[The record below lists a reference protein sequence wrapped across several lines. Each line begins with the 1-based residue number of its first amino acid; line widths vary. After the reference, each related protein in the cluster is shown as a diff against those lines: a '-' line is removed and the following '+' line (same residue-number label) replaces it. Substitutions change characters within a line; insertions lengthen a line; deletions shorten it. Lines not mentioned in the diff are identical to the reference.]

1 MKNIAKW
8 LICLLIIFLPTNV
21 FAQKRVPIL
30 IYHSIDEFTG
40 HGSKELYVTAK
51 NFEEQMKY
59 LRDHGFTLLTFE
71 RWKDINTVK
80 KPIFITFDDGYKN
93 NLHAYAIFQKLKN
106 DRFKP
111 AGTMFVIS
119 DFIGGSNRL
128 SSKDVKMMA
137 DSGIISIQS
146 HTATHPNL
154 KNIQKYEYE
163 LKESKDKIEKIT
175 GKPVIALAYPYGDAN
190 EKVIAETK
198 NIISMDLRR
207 LLDHI
212 LRVELETS
220 CINYHEFILNIQQL
234 LMNLQKLFINLES
247 DHLA

>member
-1 MKNIAKW
+1 MKNIAMW
-8 LICLLIIFLPTNV
+8 LLCLLIIFLPTNV

-40 HGSKELYVTAK
+40 QGSKELYVTPK

-111 AGTMFVIS
+111 AGTIFVIS

-128 SSKDVKMMA
+128 SAEDLKRMA
-137 DSGIISIQS
+137 DSELISIQS

-163 LKESKDKIEKIT
+163 LKESKDKIEKVT
-175 GKPVIALAYPYGDAN
+175 GKPVIALAYPYGDVN

-198 NIISMDLRR
+198 KYYKYGLTTTPGPFIESGIRDELYQLPRIYIKYSTTLNEFAK
-207 LLDHI
+207 I
-212 LRVELETS
+212 L
-220 CINYHEFILNIQQL
+220 HESR
-234 LMNLQKLFINLES
+234 K
-247 DHLA
+247 